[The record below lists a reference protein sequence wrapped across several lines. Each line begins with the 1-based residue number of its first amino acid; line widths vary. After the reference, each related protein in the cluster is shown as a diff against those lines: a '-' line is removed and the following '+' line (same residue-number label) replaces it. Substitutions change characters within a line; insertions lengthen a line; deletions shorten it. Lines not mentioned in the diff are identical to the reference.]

1 MENRLMDRV
10 PAQRRSS
17 DFVSMDI
24 GVLAAKAV
32 CDRFGAEV
40 VDYSAQGSK
49 GWISLRVPS
58 RRERF
63 AMSMERY
70 QAALLGAARVRQ
82 ETTRALETAQQSRQR
97 NRALRNSLAELRQ
110 SLQTARM
117 ESVTLVRGA
126 TAPPPE
132 RPVGG

>member
-1 MENRLMDRV
+1 MDRV

-24 GVLAAKAV
+24 GVRAAKAV

-40 VDYSAQGSK
+40 VDYTAQGSK
-49 GWISLRVPS
+49 GSITLRIPS

-70 QAALLGAARVRQ
+70 QAALVGAAEVRQ
-82 ETTRALETAQQSRQR
+82 QTARALEIAEQRRQT
-97 NRALRNSLAELRQ
+97 NRALRSSLAELRR
-110 SLQTARM
+110 SLQEARI
-117 ESVTLVRGA
+117 ESLEIVRGSS
-126 TAPPPE
+126 
-132 RPVGG
+132 GGGRRTDGGSLARTT